1 MRGAVVTKHNA
12 TMPEIRFLRSR
23 AGARIAYTVAGAGP
37 TLVCVPPWTTHL
49 TAQQVLSGYTAFVR
63 ELTRHHTVVQFDR
76 WGTGLS
82 SWDRGDMSVTADVD
96 VLVDVLDHLRLRRS
110 AIFGP
115 SHGGTIAA
123 ELAANHPRRVSHL
136 VIYGAQGRLTSPET
150 WPAMR
155 QLIVDSWEVA
165 CTSIAAVATE
175 GAERPDVESF
185 AAMLRV
191 ASTPEVLVA
200 LQEAAIVH
208 EPQLPATYRRI
219 RVPALVLHRQDDS
232 LVPAASAADIAAEI
246 PGARLELLQG
256 RPHVHFVGDVTSLA
270 RRITGFLS
278 GGRHAAS
285 TRVSPREAEVL
296 DLIASG
302 LSNQQ
307 AAEQLV
313 LSVRTVERHLLNAYA
328 KLGAHGR
335 AEATAKWLLSAPR
348 EDRPP
353 SA

>member
-1 MRGAVVTKHNA
+1 MSEHNA
-12 TMPEIRFLRSR
+12 AMPEIQFLRSR
-23 AGARIAYTVAGAGP
+23 TGARIAYTVEGSGP

-49 TAQQVLSGYTAFVR
+49 NAQQQLSGCGAFVR
-63 ELTRHHTVVQFDR
+63 ELARHQTVVQYDR

-82 SWDRGDMSVTADVD
+82 SRDRQDMSVGADVAT
-96 VLVDVLDHLRLRRS
+96 LTDVLDHLRLRRC

-123 ELAANHPRRVSHL
+123 ELAARDPRRVSHL
-136 VIYGAQGRLTSPET
+136 VIYGSQARLTSPGT

-155 QLIVDSWEVA
+155 RLILESWEVA

-175 GAERPDVESF
+175 GAEQADVVSF

-200 LQEAAIVH
+200 LQDAAIVH
-208 EPQLPATYRRI
+208 EPRLAETFRRI
-219 RVPALVLHRQDDS
+219 RVPTLVLHREGDS
-232 LVPAASAADIAAEI
+232 LVPPESATEIAAEI
-246 PGARLELLQG
+246 PGARLELLPG
-256 RPHVHFVGDVTSLA
+256 RPHVHFAGDVIRVA
-270 RRITGFLS
+270 RHIDEFLS
-278 GGRHAAS
+278 GGPRAAS
-285 TRVSPREAEVL
+285 ARVSPREAEVL

-302 LSNQQ
+302 CSNQQ
-307 AAEQLV
+307 VAERLV

-335 AEATAKWLLSAPR
+335 AEATARWLSGR
-348 EDRPP
+348 GDDR
-353 SA
+353 

>member
-1 MRGAVVTKHNA
+1 MVTERDA
-12 TMPEIRFLRSR
+12 SMPEIRFLRSR
-23 AGARIAYTVAGAGP
+23 SGARIAYTVEGAGP

-49 TAQQVLSGYTAFVR
+49 SAQRELSGHSGFVR
-63 ELTRHHTVVQFDR
+63 ELTQHHRVVQFDR

-82 SWDRGDMSVTADVD
+82 SRDRGDMSVAADVD
-96 VLVDVLDHLRLRRS
+96 TLIDVLDQLRLRRC

-136 VIYGAQGRLTSPET
+136 VIYGAQARLTSPDT

-155 QLIVDSWEVA
+155 RLIVDSWEVA

-175 GAERPDVESF
+175 GAGQTDVDSF
-185 AAMLRV
+185 AAMLRS
-191 ASTPEVLVA
+191 ASAPEVLVA
-200 LQEAAIVH
+200 LQEAAIAH

-219 RVPALVLHRQDDS
+219 RVPTLVLHRQGDS
-232 LVPAASAADIAAEI
+232 LVPPASAAEIAAEI
-246 PGARLELLQG
+246 PGAHLELLEG
-256 RPHVHFVGDVTSLA
+256 RPHVHFVGDVTLLA
-270 RRITGFLS
+270 KRITDFLA
-278 GGRHAAS
+278 GGVHTAS
-285 TRVSPREAEVL
+285 ARISPREAEVL

-302 LSNQQ
+302 CSNQE

-313 LSVRTVERHLLNAYA
+313 LSVRTVERHLLHAYA

-335 AEATAKWLLSAPR
+335 AEATAKWLSARR
-348 EDRPP
+348 EDPR
-353 SA
+353 SNA